1 MNWLLTLIVTV
12 FFFIPSCAMDRAHFI
27 ELNKRASELAK
38 EKNWKGL
45 REALIEIGREM
56 PAPTPVYL
64 LRMASVEARLA
75 DLEVQLSTM
84 PADAEWQLERLDLM
98 LQDLNEIGEGIGRM
112 RQRFRLFTQ
121 GHQQRVN

>member
-1 MNWLLTLIVTV
+1 MEQTGTKKITVETLKESLADLRIRVSEFQDSIGEYLEAV
-12 FFFIPSCAMDRAHFI
+12 E
-27 ELNKRASELAK
+27 ELWGEVKSHL
-38 EKNWKGL
+38 
-45 REALIEIGREM
+45 
-56 PAPTPVYL
+56 
-64 LRMASVEARLA
+64 ASVEARLA

-84 PADAEWQLERLDLM
+84 PADSEWQLERLDQM